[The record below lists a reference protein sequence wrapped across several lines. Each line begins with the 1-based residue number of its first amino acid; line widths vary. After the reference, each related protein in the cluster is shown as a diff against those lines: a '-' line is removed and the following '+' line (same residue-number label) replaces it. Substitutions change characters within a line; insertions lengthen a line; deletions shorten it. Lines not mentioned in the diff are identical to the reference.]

1 MKSRYLKSLLVL
13 AATAVGFSA
22 VSSGADRRRSG
33 TSPTVA
39 TGAPPPAVAP
49 SQGFDRFQLVV
60 ERNIFNPNRLGR
72 TRVDAG
78 DKPARVDEISLV
90 GTVRYDREQLAI
102 FDSPDAQYRKAV
114 REGEMLAD
122 FKLVR
127 ISQDTVELLRGDKPV
142 ALKVA
147 QQLRRAEGAE
157 WAVTMNRAAQADPK
171 AMDPGAANTINAS
184 RTGEAAA
191 GEIPADASEVLKRLM
206 KKREKQLK

>member
-1 MKSRYLKSLLVL
+1 
-13 AATAVGFSA
+13 
-22 VSSGADRRRSG
+22 
-33 TSPTVA
+33 
-39 TGAPPPAVAP
+39 VAP
-49 SQGFDRFQLVV
+49 SQGFDKFQLVV

-72 TRVDAG
+72 TRLDSQEKA
-78 DKPARVDEISLV
+78 AHVDEISLV

-127 ISQDTVELLRGDKPV
+127 INADAVDLIRGDKPL

-147 QQLRRAEGAE
+147 QQLRRPEGAE
-157 WAVTMNRAAQADPK
+157 WTVTLNKAAQADPK
-171 AMDPGAANTINAS
+171 AMDPNAANTINAT
-184 RTGEAAA
+184 RTGDPGGA
-191 GEIPADASEVLKRLM
+191 EIPADASEVLKRLM